1 MKKTLI
7 ALSIA
12 SMAVS
17 SIATAASVYSKDG
30 YNLDIYGRVQG
41 VVYSSN
47 AAELNSYNDTS
58 LQASGRLGFDMRTQL
73 TQGIAGFANMEWDVA
88 DGTMGDGGEWGVR
101 YAWIGAD
108 FGQYGQVKGGR
119 FEDALKPALAATDIF
134 DDWGAIAQI
143 SDSDIRDGMIM
154 YTWSGFGFDVS
165 VSYQTAQDNQV
176 VKGLYLGSYNSSTGS
191 FENLEINGSDRYETV
206 DIDHGYA
213 ASVGYTSAPV
223 LFGPIAVSAGYSF
236 IQTQAKEVSF
246 LAKNGVDLDKVH
258 SYAFS
263 ASWGDLANGPYVAAL
278 YNERNFSA
286 VAGDVEDV
294 KASGFET
301 VAAYAFSN
309 GITLATGFNH
319 LKFDD
324 GTTTVKAQ
332 TIPVYANYQINPRF
346 NVWGEAR
353 FDAGTDDNVKSAKSF
368 YALTGADFEESV
380 FSLGA
385 RYTF

>member
-1 MKKTLI
+1 
-7 ALSIA
+7 
-12 SMAVS
+12 
-17 SIATAASVYSKDG
+17 
-30 YNLDIYGRVQG
+30 
-41 VVYSSN
+41 
-47 AAELNSYNDTS
+47 
-58 LQASGRLGFDMRTQL
+58 
-73 TQGIAGFANMEWDVA
+73 
-88 DGTMGDGGEWGVR
+88 
-101 YAWIGAD
+101 
-108 FGQYGQVKGGR
+108 
-119 FEDALKPALAATDIF
+119 
-134 DDWGAIAQI
+134 
-143 SDSDIRDGMIM
+143 MIM
-154 YTWSGFGFDVS
+154 YTWSGSGFDVN

-176 VKGLYLGSYNSSTGS
+176 VKGLYLGSYNSNTGS

-213 ASVGYTSAPV
+213 SSVGYTSAPV
-223 LFGPIAVSAGYSF
+223 LFGPIAVTAGYSF

-332 TIPVYANYQINPRF
+332 TIPVYAKIHALMY
-346 NVWGEAR
+346 G
-353 FDAGTDDNVKSAKSF
+353 VKLVLMR
-368 YALTGADFEESV
+368 ALMITSRAQRV
-380 FSLGA
+380 FMH
-385 RYTF
+385 